1 MRFIA
6 CTLGAL
12 AIAGCVT
19 THPVA
24 MPDGSQGIAIN
35 CPGSVGDIGN
45 CMNEAAKICGGP
57 YQLFNQESGARGG
70 AFVPSGNG
78 GGVFV
83 PGYQSTLI
91 VKCGAAPPA
100 AK

>member
-1 MRFIA
+1 MRLFVMA
-6 CTLGAL
+6 LGTLSV
-12 AIAGCVT
+12 AGCVT

-35 CPGSVGDIGN
+35 CPGTVGDIGN
-45 CMNEAAKICGGP
+45 CMNEAAKVCGGP
-57 YQLFNQESGARGG
+57 YQLFNQDSGPRGG
-70 AFVPSGNG
+70 AFVSNGSG

-83 PGYQSTLI
+83 PGNQTTLI
-91 VKCGAAPPA
+91 VKCGAAPA